1 MSWPRYSHVAAFS
14 LPVSEGS
21 SNGGP
26 TSLSRQD
33 SQFPTNYRC
42 RRKRAKAH
50 TSFQVA
56 ISLSFIQQ
64 FWSQIRRKSFS
75 AKQINAIIKMRNNSL
90 SFSALKIFPST
101 VQLFAVALI
110 IFSLSVLSVVIPGL
124 SHSRPGF
131 YWTKLLCSY
140 KANTR
145 MRLHGV
151 LPPVLYHLYRN
162 SRPKWYFL
170 DHIYR
175 VQLLVAYVNTM
186 SPSRRQPFN
195 VIIHCPHS
203 SSGHF

>member
-1 MSWPRYSHVAAFS
+1 MTLWTCLGLAMAISHHFLYRS
-14 LPVSEGS
+14 LRGRAVKEQ
-21 SNGGP
+21 
-26 TSLSRQD
+26 LS
-33 SQFPTNYRC
+33 FGKTNYPC
-42 RRKRAKAH
+42 RREHAMAH
-50 TSFQVA
+50 TNFQVA

-64 FWSQIRRKSFS
+64 FWSQTRRKSFS
-75 AKQINAIIKMRNNSL
+75 AKQINATINMRNNSL

-162 SRPKWYFL
+162 SRPK
-170 DHIYR
+170 
-175 VQLLVAYVNTM
+175 
-186 SPSRRQPFN
+186 
-195 VIIHCPHS
+195 
-203 SSGHF
+203 